1 MKWIITEHVH
11 YDRTSTPWLIKRFID
26 KDAEFSFAPASEAK
40 NLPKD
45 AIPLAF
51 PGAKLVR
58 EGGSLFIKVLREY
71 KVQDPALEQVAT
83 VVNKGVAYAT
93 TDYRPEKDDLL
104 GQMSVGLI
112 AFADGLNLVET
123 DDQKRLDKTFMV

>member
-1 MKWIITEHVH
+1 MKWVITEHVH
-11 YDRTSTPWLIKRFID
+11 YDRVSTPWLIKRFID
-26 KDAEFSFAPASEAK
+26 KDAQFSFAPASEAK

-58 EGGSLFIKVLREY
+58 EGGSLFHAVLREY
-71 KVQDPALEQVAT
+71 KVQDPALEVL
-83 VVNKGVAYAT
+83 VNLVNKGVAYAT
-93 TDYRPEKDDLL
+93 SDYRPEKDDTL

-112 AFADGLNLVET
+112 AFADGLNLIE
-123 DDQKRLDKTFMV
+123 DNDQKR